1 MPSSSN
7 NHSDDDNIVY
17 DASGH
22 VVHDSSGNVMHYT
35 HHSSNSDASN
45 NSTPST
51 SPINTPNFDLS
62 GHRIFD
68 ISYSVTY
75 NTIDFSAN
83 ELDTDC
89 SDVLVFTPIV
99 DFSMNTTTNGVGYQ
113 IVNQQGWTVDG
124 SFATVTQFFTTDASL
139 DTQIT
144 ENLEQIVTTYNDEI
158 VDSSINAVFH
168 QIQMYASEIKCSD
181 FHGKGS
187 IDDYQ
192 NLFIAAGKIA
202 SEAKQ
207 MELDIDIEGF
217 NEFGQAADELS
228 ILFNNFIIK
237 LQNVNI
243 INDYH
248 FLTTISIALGK
259 IVNLSKIFGKFKETI
274 LATTSIQVPKSAHDT
289 SIILSGVMDEIN
301 CAMQYIGHFVDASF
315 SAPSDCQLSATEKNV
330 IEKAVTTIENW
341 NILCEQGVSISLQHN
356 PDIQYISQAS
366 TELMQTTN
374 VLKTA
379 TNKLKS
385 KLSKYNFC

>member
-1 MPSSSN
+1 M
-7 NHSDDDNIVY
+7 
-17 DASGH
+17 
-22 VVHDSSGNVMHYT
+22 
-35 HHSSNSDASN
+35 
-45 NSTPST
+45 
-51 SPINTPNFDLS
+51 
-62 GHRIFD
+62 
-68 ISYSVTY
+68 
-75 NTIDFSAN
+75 
-83 ELDTDC
+83 
-89 SDVLVFTPIV
+89 
-99 DFSMNTTTNGVGYQ
+99 
-113 IVNQQGWTVDG
+113 DG
-124 SFATVTQFFTTDASL
+124 SAATVTQFFTTDASL

-144 ENLEQIVTTYNDEI
+144 ENLEQIVTTYNDAI
-158 VDSSINAVFH
+158 LDSSVNAVFQ

-202 SEAKQ
+202 TEAKQ
-207 MELDIDIEGF
+207 MELNIDIEGF

-228 ILFNNFIIK
+228 VLFNNFIVK
-237 LQNVNI
+237 LQNVSI
-243 INDYH
+243 INDYN
-248 FLTTISIALGK
+248 FLVSISIALGK
-259 IVNLSKIFGKFKETI
+259 IVNLSNVFGRFKETI
-274 LATTSIQVPKSAHDT
+274 LATTSIHVPKSAHDT

-315 SAPSDCQLSATEKNV
+315 SAPSDCELSETEKNV

-356 PDIQYISQAS
+356 PDIRYITQAS
-366 TELMQTTN
+366 TELIQTTN

>member
-1 MPSSSN
+1 MSSSAN
-7 NHSDDDNIVY
+7 NNSNHDNIVY

-22 VVHDSSGNVMHYT
+22 VVHDNSGNVMHYA
-35 HHSSNSDASN
+35 HQSNSHDNSRSN
-45 NSTPST
+45 S
-51 SPINTPNFDLS
+51 PNFDS
-62 GHRIFD
+62 SDNTFFD

-83 ELDTDC
+83 DLHTDC
-89 SDVLVFTPIV
+89 SDVLIFTPIV
-99 DFSMNTTTNGVGYQ
+99 DFSLNTTTNGVGYQ
-113 IVNQQGWTVDG
+113 IVNQQGWTMDG
-124 SFATVTQFFTTDASL
+124 SAATVSQFFTTDATL

-144 ENLEQIVTTYNDEI
+144 QNLEQIVTTYNDQI
-158 VDSSINAVFH
+158 ADSSINAVFQ

-202 SEAKQ
+202 TEAKQ

-228 ILFNNFIIK
+228 VLFNNFIVK
-237 LQNVNI
+237 LQNVSI
-243 INDYH
+243 INDYN
-248 FLTTISIALGK
+248 FLVSISIALGK
-259 IVNLSKIFGKFKETI
+259 IVNLSNVFGRFKETI
-274 LATTSIQVPKSAHDT
+274 LATTSIHVPKSAHDT
-289 SIILSGVMDEIN
+289 SVILSGVMDEIN

-315 SAPSDCQLSATEKNV
+315 SAPSESQLSETEKNV
-330 IEKAVTTIENW
+330 IEKAVATIENW

-356 PDIQYISQAS
+356 PDIRYITQAS
-366 TELMQTTN
+366 TELIQTTN

-379 TNKLKS
+379 TNKLKF

>member
-1 MPSSSN
+1 MSNSSN
-7 NHSDDDNIVY
+7 NHSDHDNIVY

-22 VVHDSSGNVMHYT
+22 VVHDNSGNVMHYT
-35 HHSSNSDASN
+35 HQSNPDDNSRSDS
-45 NSTPST
+45 
-51 SPINTPNFDLS
+51 PNFDS
-62 GHRIFD
+62 SANTFFD

-83 ELDTDC
+83 GIHTDC

-99 DFSMNTTTNGVGYQ
+99 DFSLNTTTNGVGYQ
-113 IVNQQGWTVDG
+113 IVNQQGWTMDG
-124 SFATVTQFFTTDASL
+124 SAATVTQFFTTDASL

-144 ENLEQIVTTYNDEI
+144 QNLEQIVTTYNDAI
-158 VDSSINAVFH
+158 LDSSINVVFQ

-202 SEAKQ
+202 TEAKQ
-207 MELDIDIEGF
+207 MELNIDIEGF

-228 ILFNNFIIK
+228 VLFNNFIVK
-237 LQNVNI
+237 LQNVSI
-243 INDYH
+243 INDYN
-248 FLTTISIALGK
+248 FLVSISIALGK
-259 IVNLSKIFGKFKETI
+259 IVNLSNVFGRFKETI

-289 SIILSGVMDEIN
+289 SVILSGVMDEIN

-315 SAPSDCQLSATEKNV
+315 SAPSDSQLSETEKNV

-356 PDIQYISQAS
+356 PDIRYITQAS
-366 TELMQTTN
+366 TELIQTTN